1 MKGIVLA
8 GDTGSRLHPLT
19 LGVPKQLLPIYDKPM
34 IYYPIETL
42 VQSGIRDIL
51 IITTVEHHTLFQKA
65 LGDGTRFDANFQYA
79 IQEEA
84 SGIAQAINIASNFI
98 GKDSVC
104 LITGDM
110 IIAGDGVKN
119 HISKAIR
126 AVEKSGNATIF
137 VENKN
142 YPDQYGRVV
151 MNRDRKIESIVGVTN
166 TNDYYSIASF
176 YVFPNTVLKVAK
188 EIVPSERGRY
198 EITDVNKFFFDK
210 CKLQVQVLDSN
221 CIWFDTNTFDNIVK
235 CCNYMKQKQ
244 FNNR

>member
-1 MKGIVLA
+1 
-8 GDTGSRLHPLT
+8 
-19 LGVPKQLLPIYDKPM
+19 
-34 IYYPIETL
+34 
-42 VQSGIRDIL
+42 
-51 IITTVEHHTLFQKA
+51 
-65 LGDGTRFDANFQYA
+65 
-79 IQEEA
+79 
-84 SGIAQAINIASNFI
+84 
-98 GKDSVC
+98 
-104 LITGDM
+104 M

-198 EITDVNKFFFDK
+198 EITDVNKCFFDK

-221 CIWFDTNTFDNIVK
+221 CIWFDTNSIDNMQK
-235 CCNYMKQKQ
+235 CSIFMKWHSIKS
-244 FNNR
+244 

>member
-8 GDTGSRLHPLT
+8 GDSGSRLHPLT

-51 IITTVEHHTLFQKA
+51 IITTVEHQTLFQKA
-65 LGDGTRFDANFQYA
+65 LGDGARFDAKFQYA
-79 IQEEA
+79 IQEKA
-84 SGIAQAINIASNFI
+84 SGIAQAINIASDFI

-151 MNRDRKIESIVGVTN
+151 MTRDR
-166 TNDYYSIASF
+166 
-176 YVFPNTVLKVAK
+176 
-188 EIVPSERGRY
+188 
-198 EITDVNKFFFDK
+198 
-210 CKLQVQVLDSN
+210 
-221 CIWFDTNTFDNIVK
+221 
-235 CCNYMKQKQ
+235 
-244 FNNR
+244 

>member
-221 CIWFDTNTFDNIVK
+221 CIWFDTNSIDNMQK
-235 CCNYMKQKQ
+235 CSIYMKWHSIKS
-244 FNNR
+244 

>member
-8 GDTGSRLHPLT
+8 GDSGSRLHPLT

-42 VQSGIRDIL
+42 VQSGIKDIL
-51 IITTVEHHTLFQKA
+51 IITTVEHQTLFQKA
-65 LGDGTRFDANFQYA
+65 LGDGTRFDVKFQYA
-79 IQEEA
+79 IQEKA
-84 SGIAQAINIASNFI
+84 SGIAQAINIASDFI

-151 MNRDRKIESIVGVTN
+151 KNRDRKIESIVGVTN

-198 EITDVNKFFFDK
+198 EITDVNKCFFDK

-221 CIWFDTNTFDNIVK
+221 CIWFDTNSIDNMQK
-235 CCNYMKQKQ
+235 CSIFMKCHSIKS
-244 FNNR
+244 